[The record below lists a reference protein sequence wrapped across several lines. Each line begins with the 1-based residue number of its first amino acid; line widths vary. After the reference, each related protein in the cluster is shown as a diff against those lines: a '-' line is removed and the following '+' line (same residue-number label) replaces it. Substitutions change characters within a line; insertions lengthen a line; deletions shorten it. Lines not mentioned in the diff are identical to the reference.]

1 MSTDFA
7 EVERKLDEITAKLKA
22 TDDLNLRR
30 QLLKEM
36 GQLVA
41 EAERLAYSLKSTP

>member
-7 EVERKLDEITAKLKA
+7 EVQRKLDENLAKLKA
-22 TDDLNLRR
+22 TNDLSLRR

-41 EAERLAYSLKSTP
+41 EAERIAYSLKSTP